1 MAGEIEYCLDRLP
14 KDTDLAIV
22 EGQGALNNMFYSGV
36 TLGLL
41 HGCMPDFLI
50 MTHEPGRKID
60 AAGHSISNLKNLM
73 DMHIDLL
80 RPFKETKFLGINLLT
95 LKLDRDHAMK
105 TIENFMTEHS
115 LPVTD
120 IIRFNKNS
128 PTILN
133 SSYSDKITVKE
144 FIEVNNYKNYEKSNF
159 FFQIK

>member
-1 MAGEIEYCLDRLP
+1 MAGEIEYCLDHLP
-14 KDTDLAIV
+14 EDTDLAIV

-80 RPFKETKFLGINLLT
+80 RPFKETKFLGLNLNTNATMFNEKMINLLLSSDLET
-95 LKLDRDHAMK
+95 LVL
-105 TIENFMTEHS
+105 S
-115 LPVTD
+115 CV
-120 IIRFNKNS
+120 
-128 PTILN
+128 
-133 SSYSDKITVKE
+133 
-144 FIEVNNYKNYEKSNF
+144 
-159 FFQIK
+159 IK